1 MARLRSMALLATI
14 SFALSCSGDTITGPP
29 EDINDGGLGN
39 QTLLVQ
45 AEVEVDN
52 ASGGFVTD
60 FEVDVWDADGQR
72 VTDAEVVI
80 EGGFG
85 ARSLTPNA
93 ANGGRYEGELTGAAW
108 GTLRLNVERGGE
120 FVRDVVLGNIGIHVF
135 ISPEIGDTV
144 SANAPLT
151 LRWFRDSPAPIVWLW
166 TSDVF
171 LEDLEDTG
179 EFVLPASQ
187 NPTDLDQWF
196 EIERRN
202 EVQIAGG
209 LNGSYFRI
217 EVTNR
222 VEPVRVE

>member
-1 MARLRSMALLATI
+1 MARLQFVAFVAATSLALG
-14 SFALSCSGDTITGPP
+14 CGDDTVTGPP
-29 EDINDGGLGN
+29 EELNQGGLGS

-52 ASGGFVTD
+52 ASGGFITE
-60 FEVDVWDADGQR
+60 FEVDVWDSEGQR
-72 VTDAEVVI
+72 VTDADVVI

-85 ARSLTPNA
+85 PRQLTPNSFT
-93 ANGGRYEGELTGAAW
+93 GRFEGELTGAAW
-108 GTLRLNVERGGE
+108 GTLRLNVERDGE

-135 ISPEIGDTV
+135 TSPEAGDTV
-144 SANAPLT
+144 SADAPLT
-151 LRWFRDSPAPIVWLW
+151 LRWFRDSPAPTVWLS

-171 LEDLEDTG
+171 LEDLADTG
-179 EFVLPASQ
+179 EFVLPDSL

-196 EIERRN
+196 QLERRN

-209 LNGSYFRI
+209 LNGSYFRM

-222 VEPVRVE
+222 IEPVRVE